1 MKLEDSQR
9 KEAKLAGKGRIEN
22 ITILRKES
30 DS

>member
-1 MKLEDSQR
+1 MKLEDSQE

-30 DS
+30 